1 MSEGSTGP
9 ETNVNA
15 NADANDGS
23 TMKNTVDLLCLDG
36 DVCTDT
42 SRPSSSSSSSSSS
55 STSYR
60 EDDTTSGN
68 FPSSQPSNR
77 GRKHVLPDDFLRPPG
92 WSKNQLTLGD
102 EQLALMLQNE
112 LFRREVQAA
121 MGQDVFTRGRG
132 SGRRGTGQG
141 RTVTAAYTDG
151 TNGGPQTGAG
161 SGDLGIMKAL
171 SEMGT
176 GNPNFTR
183 SRHYLSLYILLITTT
198 SCIIFIISNR
208 YEAASF

>member
-1 MSEGSTGP
+1 
-9 ETNVNA
+9 
-15 NADANDGS
+15 
-23 TMKNTVDLLCLDG
+23 
-36 DVCTDT
+36 
-42 SRPSSSSSSSSSS
+42 
-55 STSYR
+55 
-60 EDDTTSGN
+60 
-68 FPSSQPSNR
+68 
-77 GRKHVLPDDFLRPPG
+77 
-92 WSKNQLTLGD
+92 
-102 EQLALMLQNE
+102 MLQNE